1 MLPECDDK
9 QLKHHLRASTILYST
24 TYSITS
30 LGLWESIDNMHFSNH
45 IYLLILAFTTLTPI
59 SARKSPQSLLLSD
72 VKALILRKDLKTSH
86 NRLPPVPQLKC
97 IGGTAKGLYEIDV
110 LRCRNAGSSYGD
122 EDVQWTCTATLP
134 SEFKLG
140 STDVVC
146 EGFSS
151 SEDPYVLKGSCGVEY
166 RLMLT
171 KLGEEKY
178 GRNGKDMWGK
188 YDARS
193 KRGDWA
199 AAIFWFIFIAVL
211 VWIIY
216 AALIRDSP
224 GRRPPGAAPNHWF
237 GGGGGGD
244 SDDPPP
250 PYEYRPSPKAK
261 ATSSR
266 APRAAPARAQGG
278 WRPGFWSGALGGAA
292 AGYMAGNRGQ
302 SQRPSSQ
309 STWNFNGVNGRGNG
323 EGSSSFAGTGA
334 GRTRSSENSSFS
346 SYGSG
351 RHETSGFGGT
361 SRR

>member
-1 MLPECDDK
+1 
-9 QLKHHLRASTILYST
+9 
-24 TYSITS
+24 
-30 LGLWESIDNMHFSNH
+30 MHFSNCL
-45 IYLLILAFTTLTPI
+45 YFLILAFTTTTPMLI

-72 VKALILRKDLKTSH
+72 VKTLTLRKDLKTSH
-86 NRLPPVPQLKC
+86 NRVPAVPQLKC

-110 LRCRNAGSSYGD
+110 LRCKNAGSSYGD
-122 EDVQWTCTATLP
+122 EDVQWTCTASLP
-134 SEFKLG
+134 PEFKLG
-140 STDVVC
+140 GTDVIC
-146 EGFSS
+146 EGFAS

-178 GRNGKDMWGK
+178 GRKGKDMWAG
-188 YDARS
+188 YDGRS
-193 KRGDWA
+193 KGGDWA
-199 AAIFWFIFIAVL
+199 AAIFWLIFIAV
-211 VWIIY
+211 VAWMIY

-224 GRRPPGAAPNHWF
+224 GRRPPGAAPNHWS

-244 SDDPPP
+244 NDDPPP

-266 APRAAPARAQGG
+266 APRAAPAQAQGG

-302 SQRPSSQ
+302 SQRPRDQ
-309 STWNFNGVNGRGNG
+309 STWNLNGVNGRGNG
-323 EGSSSFAGTGA
+323 EGSSMFAGT
-334 GRTRSSENSSFS
+334 RSSGSSSSSS
-346 SYGSG
+346 SYGTST
-351 RHETSGFGGT
+351 HESSGFGGT

>member
-1 MLPECDDK
+1 
-9 QLKHHLRASTILYST
+9 
-24 TYSITS
+24 
-30 LGLWESIDNMHFSNH
+30 MHFSNH
-45 IYLLILAFTTLTPI
+45 LYLLILTFITTT
-59 SARKSPQSLLLSD
+59 STAARTSQSVLLSD
-72 VKALILRKDLKTSH
+72 VKTLTLRKDLKTSH
-86 NRLPPVPQLKC
+86 NRLSAVPQLKC
-97 IGGTAKGLYEIDV
+97 VGGTAKGLYEIDV
-110 LRCRNAGSSYGD
+110 LRCKNAGSSYGD
-122 EDVQWTCTATLP
+122 EDVQWTCTASLP

-140 STDVVC
+140 STDVIC

-178 GRNGKDMWGK
+178 GRKGKDMWDG
-188 YDARS
+188 YNDRS
-193 KRGDWA
+193 KRSDWA
-199 AAIFWFIFIAVL
+199 AVVFWFIFIAVIG
-211 VWIIY
+211 WIIY

-224 GRRPPGAAPNHWF
+224 GRRPPGVAPNHWF

-244 SDDPPP
+244 NNDPPP

-261 ATSSR
+261 VTSSR
-266 APRAAPARAQGG
+266 APRAAPAQAQGG

-302 SQRPSSQ
+302 SQQPRNQ

-323 EGSSSFAGTGA
+323 EGSSIFGGAGF
-334 GRTRSSENSSFS
+334 GRTRSSESSS
-346 SYGSG
+346 SSSGYGSS
-351 RHETSGFGGT
+351 RHESSGFGGT